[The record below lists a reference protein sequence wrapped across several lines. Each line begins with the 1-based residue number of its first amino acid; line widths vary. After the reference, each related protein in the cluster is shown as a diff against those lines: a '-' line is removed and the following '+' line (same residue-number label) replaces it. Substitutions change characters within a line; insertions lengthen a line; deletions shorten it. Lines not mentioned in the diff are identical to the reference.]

1 MTNPW
6 GLSLLRQ
13 PPARSSGGN
22 PRTGR
27 IKKTT
32 PACVARRARHAVRM
46 DADSLAGLLLRPPV
60 AAGLESLP
68 ANWRRAR
75 LHILCAVPPGLEEGP
90 WLPGALR
97 GAFEALFRPRTRLT
111 PGRTI
116 PKPFAIA
123 AEVRGRTLT
132 VELSLF
138 GYADFWRESAFDALI
153 AALEAGVAIR
163 PERGWPRMPLP
174 VLEAAWTRS
183 ETLDLR
189 TLGAWARLS
198 FRTRLGPQRAL
209 GLRAPDMVFAL
220 AERVAG
226 LARWQG
232 LGLEVAWGDWRRT
245 AEALRYDCEAMHP
258 VAWFRRSGAQRGRVI
273 PMAGLMGHLD
283 IHRPPEALEIL
294 LSLGE
299 TCFVGGHTTLGLGR
313 YVLS

>member
-1 MTNPW
+1 
-6 GLSLLRQ
+6 
-13 PPARSSGGN
+13 
-22 PRTGR
+22 
-27 IKKTT
+27 
-32 PACVARRARHAVRM
+32 M

-60 AAGLESLP
+60 AAGLESLA

-97 GAFEALFRPRTRLT
+97 GAWGRQLVRCPPPPGAALGAFEALFRPRARLT

-123 AEVRGRTLT
+123 AEVHGRTLS

-138 GYADFWRESAFDALI
+138 GYADFWRESAFDAFI

-163 PERGWPRMPLP
+163 AERGWPRVPFP

-183 ETLDLR
+183 ETVDLR
-189 TLGAWARLS
+189 TLGVWARLS
-198 FRTRLGPQRAL
+198 FRTPLRLGPRRAL

-245 AEALRYDCEAMHP
+245 AEALRYDCETMHP
-258 VAWFRRSGAQRGRVI
+258 VAWFRRSGAQRGRII